1 MKFLENCL
9 PAFLSYQNLG
19 DCSLCEMPIEI
30 ELPQKKEKEAES
42 KKFSTKK
49 SLKAEMEKRRQ

>member
-30 ELPQKKEKEAES
+30 ELPQRRKKRQKA
-42 KKFSTKK
+42 KKQKI
-49 SLKAEMEKRRQ
+49 

>member
-30 ELPQKKEKEAES
+30 ELHQKKEKEAES
-42 KKFSTKK
+42 KKAKNLALKK
-49 SLKAEMEKRRQ
+49 A